1 MILVMDAQETQI
13 LGQVLTGLGT
23 VLLSGAFGFLTYLVK
38 KHMSSIVAWIDS
50 YIGAKN
56 FDKIVTFIKASI
68 AEAEKDGIADDL
80 TGEAKH
86 NKVVQEVETKFSSTL
101 KSLGID
107 ESALEKLV
115 EGYWASMA
123 DTLTTAYTNTE
134 FQKKLDEANKAKAE
148 ADAAKAEA
156 EAAKAEADAEQKKVT
171 ETQTQL
177 NSALATVQSAASGT
191 TTDTTPTTIT
201 SGTVNATNATVTS
214 GNKAATGDAAVKATA
229 TDSNSTTDAG
239 STTK

>member
-13 LGQVLTGLGT
+13 LGQALTGLGT
-23 VLLSGAFGFLTYLVK
+23 VVLSGAFGFLTYLVK

-56 FDKIVTFIKASI
+56 FDRIVTFIKASI

-107 ESALEKLV
+107 EPALEKLV

-123 DTLTTAYTNTE
+123 DTLIAAYTNTTE
-134 FQKKLDEANKAKAE
+134 TEAQKKLDDAKVLQAQ
-148 ADAAKAEA
+148 AK
-156 EAAKAEADAEQKKVT
+156 
-171 ETQTQL
+171 ET
-177 NSALATVQSAASGT
+177 LATA
-191 TTDTTPTTIT
+191 
-201 SGTVNATNATVTS
+201 NAT
-214 GNKAATGDAAVKATA
+214 AAKATA
-229 TDSNSTTDAG
+229 TEARLNAALAAVKDATATTAAKTDTDKDTKTTTAAKATTPEDVKTDSTSTTTA
-239 STTK
+239 TK